1 MEKRRM
7 ERRNVGKSK
16 PYKKIQQAGGHP
28 DRRTVPF
35 REGEYG
41 KFKGTLSRLCQ
52 SFVKIG
58 VGIGHTATGGKF
70 LRRGHETCRGSLR
83 CGHSGHRTRSERGSP
98 SRGACAGVNYST
110 LGDTTAND
118 FDRAFA
124 AASTNSRS

>member
-1 MEKRRM
+1 M

-52 SFVKIG
+52 
-58 VGIGHTATGGKF
+58 
-70 LRRGHETCRGSLR
+70 
-83 CGHSGHRTRSERGSP
+83 
-98 SRGACAGVNYST
+98 
-110 LGDTTAND
+110 
-118 FDRAFA
+118 
-124 AASTNSRS
+124 

>member
-1 MEKRRM
+1 M

-41 KFKGTLSRLCQ
+41 KFKGTPVSVVPVIKA
-52 SFVKIG
+52 FVKIG

-70 LRRGHETCRGSLR
+70 LRRGHENV
-83 CGHSGHRTRSERGSP
+83 
-98 SRGACAGVNYST
+98 SRFST
-110 LGDTTAND
+110 IRPI
-118 FDRAFA
+118 RAMYT
-124 AASTNSRS
+124 S